1 MRVICTGSRNWMG
14 IYGDNR
20 IFQVLNIILALADV
34 LGEKLTI
41 IHGDCPTGADQVV
54 DRWARRREGD
64 GVTVETLPADWRILG
79 KRAGPVRNKA
89 MVDRGADMC
98 IGFVR
103 GDARG
108 TRITL
113 AMAAEAG
120 IPTFTVDWETR
131 EESDA

>member
-20 IFQVLNIILALADV
+20 IYQVLNIILALADV

-64 GVTVETLPADWRILG
+64 GVTVETLPASWSTLG
-79 KRAGPVRNKA
+79 RRAGPVRNKA

-120 IPTFTVDWETR
+120 IPTFTVDWETTD
-131 EESDA
+131 E

>member
-14 IYGDNR
+14 IYGDGR
-20 IFQVLNIILALADV
+20 IYQVLNIVLALADV

-64 GVTVETLPADWRILG
+64 GVTVETLPADWRTLG

-120 IPTFTVDWETR
+120 IPTFTVDWDTTDE
-131 EESDA
+131 

>member
-1 MRVICTGSRNWMG
+1 MG

-20 IFQVLNIILALADV
+20 IYQVLNIVLALADV

-64 GVTVETLPADWRILG
+64 GVTVETLPADWRTLG

-103 GDARG
+103 GDAKG

-113 AMAAEAG
+113 AMATEAG
-120 IPTFTVDWETR
+120 IPTFTVDWETND
-131 EESDA
+131 E